1 MALGDAVLNGVAER
15 FWSELRMDGEAR
27 EGRNDRHAESK
38 MNALI
43 MAFPYVC
50 TLLAAGCFAALRGD
64 QPAVWIALIAIA
76 GAAAFVAAL
85 IAAVRNAVRGL
96 TAKQNLTIKCVQIP
110 AYAMNFAIAI
120 IGVMMSV
127 FGLPMIAWAIG
138 CGRTLYKEGKIDRT
152 AAIWTTIGSFAYCVD
167 VVIAIVWYCKGKK

>member
-1 MALGDAVLNGVAER
+1 MV
-15 FWSELRMDGEAR
+15 
-27 EGRNDRHAESK
+27 
-38 MNALI
+38 
-43 MAFPYVC
+43 FPYVC
-50 TLLAAGCFAALRGD
+50 TILAAGCFAALQGD

-76 GAAAFVAAL
+76 GVAAFAAAL

-110 AYAMNFAIAI
+110 AYVLNFAIAM

-127 FGLPMIAWAIG
+127 FGLPMIAWAIAIDFLSILLTGVSAIG

-152 AAIWTTIGSFAYCVD
+152 AAIWTTIGSFVYCAD

>member
-1 MALGDAVLNGVAER
+1 MV
-15 FWSELRMDGEAR
+15 
-27 EGRNDRHAESK
+27 
-38 MNALI
+38 
-43 MAFPYVC
+43 FPYVC
-50 TLLAAGCFAALRGD
+50 TILAAGCFAALQGD

-76 GAAAFVAAL
+76 GVAAFAAAL

-110 AYAMNFAIAI
+110 AYVLNFAIAI

-127 FGLPMIAWAIG
+127 FGLPMIAWAIAIDYLSIVLTGVSAIG

-152 AAIWTTIGSFAYCVD
+152 AAIWTTIGSFVYCAD

>member
-1 MALGDAVLNGVAER
+1 
-15 FWSELRMDGEAR
+15 
-27 EGRNDRHAESK
+27 

-43 MAFPYVC
+43 MVFPYVC
-50 TLLAAGCFAALRGD
+50 TILAAGCFAALQGD
-64 QPAVWIALIAIA
+64 RPAVWIALIAIA
-76 GAAAFVAAL
+76 GVAAFAAAL

-110 AYAMNFAIAI
+110 AYVLNFAIAM

-127 FGLPMIAWAIG
+127 FGLPMIAWAITIDFLSIVLTGVSAIG

-152 AAIWTTIGSFAYCVD
+152 SAIWTTIGSFVYCAD

>member
-1 MALGDAVLNGVAER
+1 
-15 FWSELRMDGEAR
+15 
-27 EGRNDRHAESK
+27 

-50 TLLAAGCFAALRGD
+50 TILAAGCFAALQGD
-64 QPAVWIALIAIA
+64 RPAVWIALIAIA
-76 GAAAFVAAL
+76 GVAAFAAAL

-110 AYAMNFAIAI
+110 AYVLNFAIAI

-127 FGLPMIAWAIG
+127 FGLPMIAWAIAIDFLSIVLTGVSAIG

-152 AAIWTTIGSFAYCVD
+152 SAIWTTIGSFVYCAD

>member
-1 MALGDAVLNGVAER
+1 
-15 FWSELRMDGEAR
+15 
-27 EGRNDRHAESK
+27 
-38 MNALI
+38 

-50 TLLAAGCFAALRGD
+50 TILAAGCFAALQGD

-76 GAAAFVAAL
+76 GVAAFAAAL

-110 AYAMNFAIAI
+110 AYVLNFAIAM

-127 FGLPMIAWAIG
+127 FGLPMIAWAIAIDFLSILLTGVSAIG

-152 AAIWTTIGSFAYCVD
+152 SAIWTTVGSFVYCAD

>member
-1 MALGDAVLNGVAER
+1 
-15 FWSELRMDGEAR
+15 
-27 EGRNDRHAESK
+27 
-38 MNALI
+38 

-50 TLLAAGCFAALRGD
+50 TILAAGCFAALQGD
-64 QPAVWIALIAIA
+64 RPAIWIALIAIA
-76 GAAAFVAAL
+76 GVAAFAAAL

-110 AYAMNFAIAI
+110 AYVLNFAIAI

-127 FGLPMIAWAIG
+127 FGLPMIAWAIAIDFLSIVLTGVSAIG

-152 AAIWTTIGSFAYCVD
+152 SAIWTTIGSFVYCAD

>member
-1 MALGDAVLNGVAER
+1 
-15 FWSELRMDGEAR
+15 
-27 EGRNDRHAESK
+27 
-38 MNALI
+38 

-50 TLLAAGCFAALRGD
+50 TILAAGCFAALQGD
-64 QPAVWIALIAIA
+64 RPAVWIALIAIA
-76 GAAAFVAAL
+76 GVAAFAAAL

-110 AYAMNFAIAI
+110 AYVLNFAIAI

-127 FGLPMIAWAIG
+127 FGLPMIAWAIAIDFLSIVLTGVSAIG

-152 AAIWTTIGSFAYCVD
+152 SAIWTTIGSFVYCAD

>member
-1 MALGDAVLNGVAER
+1 
-15 FWSELRMDGEAR
+15 
-27 EGRNDRHAESK
+27 

-43 MAFPYVC
+43 MVFPYVC
-50 TLLAAGCFAALRGD
+50 TILAAGCFAALQGD
-64 QPAVWIALIAIA
+64 RPAVWIALIAIA
-76 GAAAFVAAL
+76 GVAAFAAAL

-110 AYAMNFAIAI
+110 AYVLNFAIAM

-127 FGLPMIAWAIG
+127 FGLPMIAWAIAIDFLSIVLTGVSAIG
-138 CGRTLYKEGKIDRT
+138 CGRTLYKEEKIDRT
-152 AAIWTTIGSFAYCVD
+152 SAIWTTIGSFVYCAD

>member
-1 MALGDAVLNGVAER
+1 
-15 FWSELRMDGEAR
+15 
-27 EGRNDRHAESK
+27 
-38 MNALI
+38 

-50 TLLAAGCFAALRGD
+50 TILAAGCFAALQGD

-76 GAAAFVAAL
+76 GVAAFAAAL

-110 AYAMNFAIAI
+110 AYVLNFAIAM

-127 FGLPMIAWAIG
+127 FGLPMIAWAIAIDFLSIVLTGVSAIG

-152 AAIWTTIGSFAYCVD
+152 AAIWTTIGSFVYCAD

>member
-1 MALGDAVLNGVAER
+1 
-15 FWSELRMDGEAR
+15 
-27 EGRNDRHAESK
+27 
-38 MNALI
+38 

-50 TLLAAGCFAALRGD
+50 TILAAGCFAALQGD

-76 GAAAFVAAL
+76 GVAAFAAAL

-110 AYAMNFAIAI
+110 AYVLNFAIAM

-127 FGLPMIAWAIG
+127 FGLPMIAWAIAIDFLSIVLTGISAIG

-152 AAIWTTIGSFAYCVD
+152 SAIWTTIGSFVYCAD

>member
-1 MALGDAVLNGVAER
+1 
-15 FWSELRMDGEAR
+15 
-27 EGRNDRHAESK
+27 

-43 MAFPYVC
+43 MVFPYVC
-50 TLLAAGCFAALRGD
+50 TILAAGCFAALQGD
-64 QPAVWIALIAIA
+64 RPAVWIALIAIA
-76 GAAAFVAAL
+76 GVAAFAAAL

-110 AYAMNFAIAI
+110 AYVLNFAIAM

-127 FGLPMIAWAIG
+127 FGLPMIAWAIAIDFLSIVLTGVSAIG

-152 AAIWTTIGSFAYCVD
+152 AAIWTTIGSFVYCAD

>member
-1 MALGDAVLNGVAER
+1 
-15 FWSELRMDGEAR
+15 
-27 EGRNDRHAESK
+27 
-38 MNALI
+38 

-50 TLLAAGCFAALRGD
+50 TILAAGCFAALQGD

-76 GAAAFVAAL
+76 GMAAFAAAL

-110 AYAMNFAIAI
+110 AYVLNFAIAM

-127 FGLPMIAWAIG
+127 FGLPMIAWAIAIDFLSIVLTGVSAIG

-152 AAIWTTIGSFAYCVD
+152 SAIWTTIGSFVYCAD

>member
-1 MALGDAVLNGVAER
+1 
-15 FWSELRMDGEAR
+15 
-27 EGRNDRHAESK
+27 

-43 MAFPYVC
+43 TVFPYVC
-50 TLLAAGCFAALRGD
+50 TILAAGCFAALQGD

-76 GAAAFVAAL
+76 GVAAFAAAL

-110 AYAMNFAIAI
+110 AYVLNFAIAI

-127 FGLPMIAWAIG
+127 FGLPMIAWAIAIDFLSIVLTGVSAIG

-152 AAIWTTIGSFAYCVD
+152 AAIWTTIGSFVYCAD

>member
-1 MALGDAVLNGVAER
+1 
-15 FWSELRMDGEAR
+15 
-27 EGRNDRHAESK
+27 
-38 MNALI
+38 

-50 TLLAAGCFAALRGD
+50 TILAAGCFAALQGD

-76 GAAAFVAAL
+76 GVAAFAAAL

-96 TAKQNLTIKCVQIP
+96 TAKRNLTIKCVQIP
-110 AYAMNFAIAI
+110 AYVLNFAIAM

-127 FGLPMIAWAIG
+127 FGLPMIAWAIAIDFLSIVLTGVSAIG

-152 AAIWTTIGSFAYCVD
+152 SAIWMTIGSFVYCAD

>member
-1 MALGDAVLNGVAER
+1 
-15 FWSELRMDGEAR
+15 
-27 EGRNDRHAESK
+27 

-50 TLLAAGCFAALRGD
+50 TILAAGCFAALQGD

-76 GAAAFVAAL
+76 GVAAFAAAL

-110 AYAMNFAIAI
+110 AYVLNFAIAM

-127 FGLPMIAWAIG
+127 FGLPMIAWAIAIDFLSIVLTGVSAIG

-152 AAIWTTIGSFAYCVD
+152 SAIWTTIGSFVYCAD
-167 VVIAIVWYCKGKK
+167 VVIAIVWYCWERGNGREKEKTRG

>member
-1 MALGDAVLNGVAER
+1 
-15 FWSELRMDGEAR
+15 
-27 EGRNDRHAESK
+27 
-38 MNALI
+38 

-50 TLLAAGCFAALRGD
+50 TILAAGCFAALQGD

-76 GAAAFVAAL
+76 GVAAFAAAL

-110 AYAMNFAIAI
+110 AYVLNFAIAM

-127 FGLPMIAWAIG
+127 FGLPMIAWAIAIDFLSILLTGVSAIG

-152 AAIWTTIGSFAYCVD
+152 SAIWTTIGSFVYCAD

>member
-1 MALGDAVLNGVAER
+1 M
-15 FWSELRMDGEAR
+15 S
-27 EGRNDRHAESK
+27 
-38 MNALI
+38 ALI

-50 TLLAAGCFAALRGD
+50 TILAAGCFAALQGD

-76 GAAAFVAAL
+76 GVAAFAAAL

-110 AYAMNFAIAI
+110 AYVLNFAIAI

-127 FGLPMIAWAIG
+127 FGLPMIAWAIAIDFLSIVLTGVSAIG

-152 AAIWTTIGSFAYCVD
+152 AAIWTTIGSFVYCAD

>member
-1 MALGDAVLNGVAER
+1 
-15 FWSELRMDGEAR
+15 
-27 EGRNDRHAESK
+27 

-50 TLLAAGCFAALRGD
+50 TILAAGCFAALQGD

-76 GAAAFVAAL
+76 GMAAFAAAL

-110 AYAMNFAIAI
+110 AYVLNFAIAM

-127 FGLPMIAWAIG
+127 FGLPMIAWAIAIDFLSIVLTGVSAIG

-152 AAIWTTIGSFAYCVD
+152 AAIWTTIGSFVYCAD

>member
-1 MALGDAVLNGVAER
+1 MV
-15 FWSELRMDGEAR
+15 
-27 EGRNDRHAESK
+27 
-38 MNALI
+38 
-43 MAFPYVC
+43 FPYVC
-50 TLLAAGCFAALRGD
+50 TILAAGCFAALQGD

-76 GAAAFVAAL
+76 GVAAFAAAL

-110 AYAMNFAIAI
+110 AYVLNFAIAI

-127 FGLPMIAWAIG
+127 FGLPMIAWAIAIDFLSIVLTGVSAIG
-138 CGRTLYKEGKIDRT
+138 CGRTLYKEGKIDQT
-152 AAIWTTIGSFAYCVD
+152 SAIWTTIGSFVYCAD

>member
-1 MALGDAVLNGVAER
+1 
-15 FWSELRMDGEAR
+15 
-27 EGRNDRHAESK
+27 

-43 MAFPYVC
+43 TVFPYVC
-50 TLLAAGCFAALRGD
+50 TSLAAGCFAALQGD

-76 GAAAFVAAL
+76 GVAAFAAAL

-110 AYAMNFAIAI
+110 AYVLNFAIAI

-127 FGLPMIAWAIG
+127 FGLPMSAWAIAIDFLSIVLTGVSAIG

-152 AAIWTTIGSFAYCVD
+152 AAIWTTIGSFVYCAD

>member
-1 MALGDAVLNGVAER
+1 
-15 FWSELRMDGEAR
+15 
-27 EGRNDRHAESK
+27 

-43 MAFPYVC
+43 TVFPYVC
-50 TLLAAGCFAALRGD
+50 TILAAGCFAALQGD

-76 GAAAFVAAL
+76 GVAAFAAAL

-110 AYAMNFAIAI
+110 AYVLNFAIAI

-127 FGLPMIAWAIG
+127 FGLPMIAWAIAIDFLSILLTGVSAIG

-152 AAIWTTIGSFAYCVD
+152 AAIWTTIGSFVYCAD

>member
-1 MALGDAVLNGVAER
+1 
-15 FWSELRMDGEAR
+15 
-27 EGRNDRHAESK
+27 

-43 MAFPYVC
+43 MVFPYVC
-50 TLLAAGCFAALRGD
+50 TILAAGCFAALQGD
-64 QPAVWIALIAIA
+64 RPAVWIALIAIA
-76 GAAAFVAAL
+76 GVAAFAAAL

-110 AYAMNFAIAI
+110 AYVLNFAIAI

-127 FGLPMIAWAIG
+127 FGLPMIAWAIAIDFLSIVLTGVSAIG
-138 CGRTLYKEGKIDRT
+138 CGRTLYKEGKIDRIS
-152 AAIWTTIGSFAYCVD
+152 AIWTTIGSFVYCAD

>member
-1 MALGDAVLNGVAER
+1 
-15 FWSELRMDGEAR
+15 
-27 EGRNDRHAESK
+27 

-43 MAFPYVC
+43 MVFPYVC
-50 TLLAAGCFAALRGD
+50 TILAAGCFAALQAD
-64 QPAVWIALIAIA
+64 QSVVWIALIAIA

-110 AYAMNFAIAI
+110 AYVLNFAIAI

-127 FGLPMIAWAIG
+127 FGLPMIAWAIAIDFLSILLTGVSAIG
-138 CGRTLYKEGKIDRT
+138 CGRTLYKEGKIDRI
-152 AAIWTTIGSFAYCVD
+152 AAIWTTVGSFVYCAD

>member
-1 MALGDAVLNGVAER
+1 MV
-15 FWSELRMDGEAR
+15 
-27 EGRNDRHAESK
+27 
-38 MNALI
+38 
-43 MAFPYVC
+43 FPYVC
-50 TLLAAGCFAALRGD
+50 TILAAGCFAALQGD

-76 GAAAFVAAL
+76 GVAAFAAAL

-110 AYAMNFAIAI
+110 AYVLNFAIAI

-127 FGLPMIAWAIG
+127 FGLPMIAWAIAIDFLSIVLTGVSAIG

-152 AAIWTTIGSFAYCVD
+152 AAIWTTIGSFAYCAD

>member
-1 MALGDAVLNGVAER
+1 
-15 FWSELRMDGEAR
+15 
-27 EGRNDRHAESK
+27 

-50 TLLAAGCFAALRGD
+50 TILAAGCFAALQGD
-64 QPAVWIALIAIA
+64 RSAVWIALIAIA
-76 GAAAFVAAL
+76 GVAAFAAAL

-110 AYAMNFAIAI
+110 AYVLNFAIAI

-127 FGLPMIAWAIG
+127 FGLPMIAWAIAIDFLSIVLTGVSAIG

-152 AAIWTTIGSFAYCVD
+152 SAIWTTIGSFVYCAD

>member
-1 MALGDAVLNGVAER
+1 MV
-15 FWSELRMDGEAR
+15 
-27 EGRNDRHAESK
+27 
-38 MNALI
+38 
-43 MAFPYVC
+43 FPYVC
-50 TLLAAGCFAALRGD
+50 AILAAGCFAALQGD
-64 QPAVWIALIAIA
+64 RPAVWIALIAIA
-76 GAAAFVAAL
+76 GVAAFAAAL

-110 AYAMNFAIAI
+110 AYVLNFAIAI

-127 FGLPMIAWAIG
+127 FGLPMIAWAIAIDFLSIVLTGVSAIG

-152 AAIWTTIGSFAYCVD
+152 SAIWTTIGSFVYCAD

>member
-1 MALGDAVLNGVAER
+1 
-15 FWSELRMDGEAR
+15 
-27 EGRNDRHAESK
+27 
-38 MNALI
+38 

-50 TLLAAGCFAALRGD
+50 TILAAGCFAALQGD

-76 GAAAFVAAL
+76 GIAAFAAAL

-110 AYAMNFAIAI
+110 AYVLNFAIAM

-127 FGLPMIAWAIG
+127 FGLPMIAWAIAIDFLSIVLTGVSAIG

-152 AAIWTTIGSFAYCVD
+152 AAIWTTIGSFVYCAD

>member
-1 MALGDAVLNGVAER
+1 
-15 FWSELRMDGEAR
+15 
-27 EGRNDRHAESK
+27 
-38 MNALI
+38 

-50 TLLAAGCFAALRGD
+50 TILAAGCFAALQGD
-64 QPAVWIALIAIA
+64 RSAVWIALIAIA
-76 GAAAFVAAL
+76 GVAAFAAAL

-110 AYAMNFAIAI
+110 AYVLNFAIAM

-127 FGLPMIAWAIG
+127 FGLPMIAWAIAIDFLSIVLTGVSAIG

-152 AAIWTTIGSFAYCVD
+152 AAIWTTIGSFVYCAD

>member
-1 MALGDAVLNGVAER
+1 
-15 FWSELRMDGEAR
+15 
-27 EGRNDRHAESK
+27 
-38 MNALI
+38 

-50 TLLAAGCFAALRGD
+50 TILVAGCFAALQGD

-76 GAAAFVAAL
+76 GVAAFAAAL

-110 AYAMNFAIAI
+110 AYVLNFAIAM

-127 FGLPMIAWAIG
+127 FGLPMIAWAIAIDFLSILLTGVSAIG

-152 AAIWTTIGSFAYCVD
+152 SAIWTTIGSFIYCAD

>member
-1 MALGDAVLNGVAER
+1 
-15 FWSELRMDGEAR
+15 
-27 EGRNDRHAESK
+27 
-38 MNALI
+38 

-50 TLLAAGCFAALRGD
+50 TILAAGCFAALQGD
-64 QPAVWIALIAIA
+64 RPAVWIALIAIA
-76 GAAAFVAAL
+76 GVATFAAAL

-110 AYAMNFAIAI
+110 AYVLNFAIAI

-127 FGLPMIAWAIG
+127 FGLPMIAWAIAIDFLSIVLTGVSAIG

-152 AAIWTTIGSFAYCVD
+152 SAIWTTIGSFVYCAD

>member
-1 MALGDAVLNGVAER
+1 
-15 FWSELRMDGEAR
+15 
-27 EGRNDRHAESK
+27 

-50 TLLAAGCFAALRGD
+50 TILAAGCFAALQGD
-64 QPAVWIALIAIA
+64 RPAVWIALIAIA
-76 GAAAFVAAL
+76 GVATFAAAL

-110 AYAMNFAIAI
+110 AYVLNFAIAM

-127 FGLPMIAWAIG
+127 FGLPMIAWAIAIDFLSIVLTGVSAIG

-152 AAIWTTIGSFAYCVD
+152 SAIWTTIGSFVYCAD

>member
-1 MALGDAVLNGVAER
+1 
-15 FWSELRMDGEAR
+15 
-27 EGRNDRHAESK
+27 

-43 MAFPYVC
+43 MVFPYVC
-50 TLLAAGCFAALRGD
+50 TILAAGCFAALQGD

-76 GAAAFVAAL
+76 GVAAFAAAL

-110 AYAMNFAIAI
+110 AYVLNFAIAM

-127 FGLPMIAWAIG
+127 FGLPMIAWAIAIDFLSILLTGVSAIG

-152 AAIWTTIGSFAYCVD
+152 AAIWTTIGSFVYCAD

>member
-1 MALGDAVLNGVAER
+1 
-15 FWSELRMDGEAR
+15 
-27 EGRNDRHAESK
+27 
-38 MNALI
+38 

-50 TLLAAGCFAALRGD
+50 TILAAGCFAALQGD

-76 GAAAFVAAL
+76 GVAAFAAAL

-110 AYAMNFAIAI
+110 AYVLNFAIAM

-127 FGLPMIAWAIG
+127 FGLPMIAWAIAIDFLSIVLTGVSAIG

-152 AAIWTTIGSFAYCVD
+152 SAIWTTIGSFVYCAD